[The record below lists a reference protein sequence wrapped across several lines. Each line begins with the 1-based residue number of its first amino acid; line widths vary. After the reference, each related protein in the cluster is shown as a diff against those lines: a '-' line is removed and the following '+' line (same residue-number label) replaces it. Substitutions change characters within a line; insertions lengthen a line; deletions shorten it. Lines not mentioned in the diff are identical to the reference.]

1 MKLTL
6 QVNGREMTFSE
17 QELIAIVEKYIII
30 NNDNQIT
37 QTPAEGLWFEVN
49 PKAIN
54 QKLFQ
59 EERKDSNQEETR
71 QLILEAFA
79 ELKDH
84 PKKYGRVFETMIL
97 RKEGG
102 SEKVGDL
109 KKMACKFGDH
119 NINWV
124 EQALEWAQRISNG
137 EPWENI
143 CNKRDTANWYRL
155 VVWKDAHSKFI
166 GGSTR
171 CESNKPATNV
181 NKYDL
186 EDNNVIDHTVPVSVR
201 YK

>member
-17 QELIAIVEKYIII
+17 QELIAIVEKFIIS
-30 NNDNQIT
+30 NNDNKIA

-49 PKAIN
+49 PNRIN

-59 EERKDSNQEETR
+59 EERKDSKQEGAR
-71 QLILEAFA
+71 KLILEAFE
-79 ELKDH
+79 ELKKY

-97 RKEGG
+97 KKEGG
-102 SEKVGDL
+102 SEKVEDL
-109 KKMACKFGDH
+109 KKRACKFGDH

-124 EQALEWAQRISNG
+124 EQCLEWAQRISNG
-137 EPWENI
+137 EPWENL
-143 CNKRDTANWYRL
+143 CNKRDTAKWYRL
-155 VVWKDAHSKFI
+155 VVWKDTRSKFI

-171 CESNKPATNV
+171 CEANKSATNV
-181 NKYDL
+181 NNHYL
-186 EDNNVIDHTVPVSVR
+186 EDNNVVDHTVPVSVR